1 MWWVFFM
8 LYSRRCSGSSVTAP
22 HPLAAQVVPPH
33 ATAVDTALH
42 KYRTVNYFTMEN
54 TCTCGDTR
62 LIYYPDENQHEP
74 ACWYCYFDKSKSQT
88 KEEQASTDSKEE
100 EDLPF

>member
-1 MWWVFFM
+1 
-8 LYSRRCSGSSVTAP
+8 
-22 HPLAAQVVPPH
+22 
-33 ATAVDTALH
+33 
-42 KYRTVNYFTMEN
+42 MEN
-54 TCTCGDTR
+54 TCNCGDTR